1 MLRTNPSPFE
11 KPLSNSPHLS
21 NECFTRGE
29 NPKNKVA
36 MLSQLIVRVKDME
49 AMKISSKNIV

>member
-11 KPLSNSPHLS
+11 KPLSNFPHPS
-21 NECFTRGE
+21 NKCFTRGE

-36 MLSQLIVRVKDME
+36 MFSQLIVRVKDIE
-49 AMKISSKNIV
+49 TMKISFKNIV